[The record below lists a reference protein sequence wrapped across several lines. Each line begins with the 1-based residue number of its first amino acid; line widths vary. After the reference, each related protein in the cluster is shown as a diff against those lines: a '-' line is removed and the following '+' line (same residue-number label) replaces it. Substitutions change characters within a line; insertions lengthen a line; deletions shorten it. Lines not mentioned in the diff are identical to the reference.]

1 MVDYVNGNYG
11 LWSNNYGVNGFKYA
25 NARSEIGAYGWE
37 MGMGSPHT
45 NYSELMLNYA
55 KMTINNWKF

>member
-1 MVDYVNGNYG
+1 
-11 LWSNNYGVNGFKYA
+11 
-25 NARSEIGAYGWE
+25 
-37 MGMGSPHT
+37 MGSPHT